1 MASLVLALARRRGL
15 QVVPNLP
22 SVFCPLTTL
31 SGWWVGSNGQL
42 TAPLLLA
49 SISSLLSTRGS
60 FSCLSQHF
68 FSSLGLLLSSWLV
81 DPTQTVQGIPNSP
94 PLLHEKLR
102 LPPFVLAIIDQLL
115 FAGFPLC
122 SLLPAFFPR
131 YSQLHENDF
140 LPFFWPDNHIW
151 PQGSG
156 VFNVFKC
163 LIEPFP
169 QAHGLGCGS
178 GFVATWIKSITI
190 NHEEYCKV
198 AFTFLSFRD

>member
-94 PLLHEKLR
+94 PLLHEKLPFAT
-102 LPPFVLAIIDQLL
+102 LCPCNHWPAAICWFSALQPP
-115 FAGFPLC
+115 P
-122 SLLPAFFPR
+122 SLLPTVQSASRKWFSSLLLTR
-131 YSQLHENDF
+131 
-140 LPFFWPDNHIW
+140 
-151 PQGSG
+151 
-156 VFNVFKC
+156 
-163 LIEPFP
+163 
-169 QAHGLGCGS
+169 
-178 GFVATWIKSITI
+178 
-190 NHEEYCKV
+190 
-198 AFTFLSFRD
+198 